1 MENDTGTGP
10 PAVSVPDGGVA
21 VYPLGGSTVYVAP
34 DVNPT
39 NVIELADVY
48 FVRPAIVT
56 PHIVPLARPL
66 SVNVDVKVPLATENV
81 TDAVDELLV
90 TVPVPPLVIV

>member
-1 MENDTGTGP
+1 MENDTDTVP
-10 PAVSVPDGGVA
+10 LVVNVPDGGVA

-34 DVNPT
+34 DVNPA

-90 TVPVPPLVIV
+90 TDPVPPLVIV